1 MKHRH
6 LTELL
11 TEGRFT
17 TVEVFFPNA
26 QKVAK
31 ATEPRAAVPAW
42 GTPTSGRVPYSAVSG
57 NVLNPAEMAA
67 MQAAFPFIGKEVP
80 ERTFVYKVSHEI
92 AKFLHTG
99 DSVVV
104 PRADGQGF
112 GIGKVWL
119 VHESAQIDYN
129 SDTNYK
135 WIVQRVDAEQY
146 NENLAREQEFTD
158 LLERT
163 EKARRRAE
171 VRNALLAQLTPTDP
185 EAFASFVNAMKLL
198 GVENPEAVIP
208 APAAPVA
215 EKA

>member
-17 TVEVFFPNA
+17 TVEIFFPNA
-26 QKVAK
+26 QKSAK
-31 ATEPRAAVPAW
+31 PAEPRAPVWAP
-42 GTPTSGRVPYSAVSG
+42 TPGRVPYAAVSG

-80 ERTFVYKVSHEI
+80 ERTFVYKVSHDV
-92 AKFLHTG
+92 AKTLRTG

-104 PRADGQGF
+104 PRSDGQGF
-112 GIGKVWL
+112 SIGKVWL

-208 APAAPVA
+208 APAAPVV